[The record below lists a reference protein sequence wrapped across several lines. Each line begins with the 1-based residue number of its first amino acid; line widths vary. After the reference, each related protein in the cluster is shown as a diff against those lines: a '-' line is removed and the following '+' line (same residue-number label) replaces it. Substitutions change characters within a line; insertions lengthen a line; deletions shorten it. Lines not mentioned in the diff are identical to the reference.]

1 MARPKSDTREQL
13 IGQLVDLFYEYG
25 YDGTTLALI
34 TARTGL
40 GRASIYHHFPGG
52 KDEIAKAV
60 LLKADDWARTHV
72 DALLASALP
81 PRERLMAY
89 LKVID
94 EVQYRASQLT
104 PANAFGIGNG
114 LERFGAG
121 LRERFVGR
129 TEHLSALLVSC
140 GVSQPVAVRRAWEAK
155 ILIEG
160 ALVCSRVAGDL
171 SLYRGVM
178 QQLQTQLLAPDD
190 CPGVLP
196 AGQVL
201 PAPSPPQSDEPS

>member
-13 IGQLVDLFYEYG
+13 IAQLVDLFYEYG

-40 GRASIYHHFPGG
+40 GRASIYHHYPGE
-52 KDEIAKAV
+52 KDEMAVAV
-60 LLKADDWARTHV
+60 LMQADAWASAHV
-72 DALLASALP
+72 DTLLASPLP
-81 PRERLMAY
+81 PRERLAAY

-121 LRERFVGR
+121 LRERFVKR
-129 TEHLSALLVSC
+129 AEHLATLLVDC
-140 GVSQPVAVRRAWEAK
+140 GVAPDVAKRRTWEAK

-160 ALVCSRVAGDL
+160 ALVCSRVTGDL
-171 SLYRGVM
+171 ALYRGVM
-178 QQLQTQLLAPDD
+178 QQLQALLLAPDD
-190 CPGVLP
+190 ASGVLP
-196 AGQVL
+196 AGLSL
-201 PAPSPPQSDEPS
+201 PTYDG

>member
-52 KDEIAKAV
+52 KDEMAVAV
-60 LLKADDWARTHV
+60 LMQADAWASAHV
-72 DALLASALP
+72 DTLLASPLP
-81 PRERLMAY
+81 PRERLATY

-114 LERFGAG
+114 LARFGAG
-121 LRERFVGR
+121 LRERFVKR
-129 TEHLSALLVSC
+129 AEHLADLLVDC
-140 GVSQPVAVRRAWEAK
+140 GVAPAVAKRRAWEAK

-160 ALVCSRVAGDL
+160 ALVCSRVTGDL
-171 SLYRGVM
+171 ALYRGVM
-178 QQLQTQLLAPDD
+178 QQLQAQLLAPDD
-190 CPGVLP
+190 APGLLP
-196 AGQVL
+196 AGLNL
-201 PAPSPPQSDEPS
+201 PTCDP